1 MAENQHI
8 YAAIDLKSFYA
19 SVECVSRKLDT
30 LTTNLVVADVTRSEK
45 TICLAVSPSL
55 KACGIP
61 GRPRLFEVVQKVREV
76 NRQRLADAVRA
87 HKAVRGADGKWS
99 FASSSF
105 DAAALQKDLSLE
117 LGYIVAPPRMA
128 TYIEYS
134 TRIYQIYLKYV
145 APEDIHV
152 YSIDEVFIDLTHY
165 LPFYRMTAHEL
176 VTTMIREILYTTG
189 ITATA
194 GIGTNLY
201 LAKAAMDIV
210 AKHVPADKD
219 GVRIAELDEQTYRQT
234 LWGHTPLTDFWR
246 VGRGYER
253 RLQKLG
259 LNTMGDIAL
268 CSCGGPRE
276 YYNED
281 LLYKTFGVNA
291 ELLIDHAWGWEPTT
305 IADIKAYKPESSS
318 LGSGQVLTAAY
329 PYEKARLVVREM
341 AEELILNLVDKG
353 LVTDQI
359 DLTIGYDTAS
369 LTTPGIRY
377 TGPVTTDH
385 YGRKVPKHAH
395 GTRHLGRRTQSA
407 KVILDAA
414 MALFDRIVNP
424 ALLVRRVNIVAL
436 HILVGQSANLHIIG
450 EVAFVTGIYRH
461 GFLGVGGFWFFFGDN
476 RILCGGLFR
485 LRIPLHE
492 PREALPAL
500 RAGDGIEKRRVAEGN
515 IKDADALDDIG
526 LSIFQIHRI
535 AYGIRELFSLRDRSC
550 FGNVCNCFLWLMPV
564 VLLHIL
570 IRNVNEVAEIEIF
583 QLVGNNLLQRAVLP
597 GFQMLII
604 QIALQPIIHKVN
616 VHLNGNLIVCDSG
629 VGDADLRRVAE
640 IRL

>member
-341 AEELILNLVDKG
+341 ADSLALDLVDKG
-353 LVTDQI
+353 LLTDQLV
-359 DLTIGYDTAS
+359 LTVGYDIEN
-369 LTTPGIRY
+369 LTDPARKAKYHGA
-377 TGPVTTDH
+377 VVKDH
-385 YGRKVPKHAH
+385 YGRQIPKHAH
-395 GTRHLGRRTQSA
+395 GT
-407 KVILDAA
+407 INLDGYTASTKKIMSGAA
-414 MALFDRIVNP
+414 ELFDRIVDKT
-424 ALLVRRVNIVAL
+424 L
-436 HILVGQSANLHIIG
+436 
-450 EVAFVTGIYRH
+450 
-461 GFLGVGGFWFFFGDN
+461 
-476 RILCGGLFR
+476 
-485 LRIPLHE
+485 
-492 PREALPAL
+492 
-500 RAGDGIEKRRVAEGN
+500 
-515 IKDADALDDIG
+515 
-526 LSIFQIHRI
+526 
-535 AYGIRELFSLRDRSC
+535 
-550 FGNVCNCFLWLMPV
+550 
-564 VLLHIL
+564 L
-570 IRNVNEVAEIEIF
+570 IRRLNVVA
-583 QLVGNNLLQRAVLP
+583 NHVLP
-597 GFQMLII
+597 KASAPKKNEGFEQLDLFTDYAAQEAQQEQEQQELEREQKMQTAMLTIKKKFGKNAI
-604 QIALQPIIHKVN
+604 LRGMNYVEGATAKDRNEQIGGHK
-616 VHLNGNLIVCDSG
+616 
-629 VGDADLRRVAE
+629 A
-640 IRL
+640 